1 MDNPLSVSVLALDPV
16 LDAGAKSSL
25 YGSPEITMV
34 LPHEPAKVAVVV
46 ADRVDGQVLELVRT
60 TRSAAY
66 GPEVVL
72 VATELAPDEARRAIA
87 LGARGLLRRR
97 EASADRLVRTVTTA
111 ADGDCTLPTDLLG
124 LLLAD
129 PLGLPGEPSGRFGPA
144 APRAW
149 AGPGLTAREAAVLR
163 LVAEGR
169 ETSEIAE
176 ELCYSVRTVTAVV
189 RDITQR
195 YRLRNRAHAV
205 AYAMR
210 GGLL

>member
-25 YGSPEITMV
+25 YGSPEIAMV
-34 LPHEPAKVAVVV
+34 LPHEPARVAVVV
-46 ADRVDGQVLELVRT
+46 ADRVDGQVVELVRT
-60 TRSAAY
+60 TRCAPH

-72 VATELAPDEARRAIA
+72 VATELTPDEARRVIA

-129 PLGLPGEPSGRFGPA
+129 PHGAPAGRPDPL
-144 APRAW
+144 APRPW
-149 AGPGLTAREAAVLR
+149 SGPGLTAREAAVLR

-176 ELCYSVRTVTAVV
+176 QLCYSVRTVTAVV

-195 YRLRNRAHAV
+195 YHLRNRAHAV
-205 AYAMR
+205 AYALR

>member
-1 MDNPLSVSVLALDPV
+1 
-16 LDAGAKSSL
+16 
-25 YGSPEITMV
+25 
-34 LPHEPAKVAVVV
+34 VVV
-46 ADRVDGQVLELVRT
+46 ADRVDGQVLELVRAA
-60 TRSAAY
+60 RSGRH

-72 VATELAPDEARRAIA
+72 VATELTPEEARWVIA

-124 LLLAD
+124 LLLD
-129 PLGLPGEPSGRFGPA
+129 PHAGPA
-144 APRAW
+144 ERPDPAARRSW
-149 AGPGLTAREAAVLR
+149 SGPGLTAREAAVLR

-205 AYAMR
+205 AYALR